1 MMYDKIKATVEYINK
16 QIENKPIVGIVC
28 GSGLANIVNIIKTE
42 KILDYSDIPN
52 FPVSTVEGHKS
63 KLIFGTLGNKQVIA
77 MQGRF
82 HFYEGYTMQEVT
94 FAIRVMKELGVEKV
108 ILTNAAG
115 GVNPNFNVGDIMVI
129 EDHINL
135 LPNPLIGKNDERLGI
150 RFPAMNKAYCPS
162 LIEKAEEIA
171 KENNIKLQ
179 KGVYLGNTGP
189 TFETPS
195 EYKFY
200 HKIGADV
207 VGMST
212 TPEVIVAI
220 HSSMQV
226 FAMSLVSN
234 VFRDDLR
241 EEPTMKEVLESGIE
255 AEGRMMLIVE
265 KLIER
270 I

>member
-1 MMYDKIKATVEYINK
+1 MIYEKIKATAEFIKANVK
-16 QIENKPIVGIVC
+16 TQPIIGIVC
-28 GSGLANIVNIIKTE
+28 GSGLANIVSLINVE
-42 KILDYSDIPN
+42 NILDYSDIPN
-52 FPVSTVEGHKS
+52 FPISTVEGHKS
-63 KLIFGTLGNKQVIA
+63 KLIFGYLGGKSVIA

-82 HFYEGYTMQEVT
+82 HYYEGYTMQQVT
-94 FAIRVMKELGVEKV
+94 FPIRVMKELGVEKL

-115 GVNPNFNVGDIMVI
+115 GMNPEFNVGDIMII

-135 LPNPLIGKNDERLGI
+135 LPNPLIGKNDDRLGI
-150 RFPAMNKAYCPS
+150 RFPAMNKAYS
-162 LIEKAEEIA
+162 KTLIEKAQEVA
-171 KENNIKLQ
+171 KENNIELR

-189 TFETPS
+189 SFETPA

-200 HKIGADV
+200 HKIGADC

-212 TPEVIVAI
+212 VPEVIVAV
-220 HSSMQV
+220 HSGLEV

-234 VFRDDLR
+234 VFKDEVRA
-241 EEPTMKEVLESGIE
+241 EATMEEVLEAGKK
-255 AEGRMMLIVE
+255 AENKMMLIVE

>member
-1 MMYDKIKATVEYINK
+1 MMYEKIKATAEYIKSNVYT
-16 QIENKPIVGIVC
+16 KPIIGIVC
-28 GSGLANIVNIIKTE
+28 GSGLANIVNIINVE
-42 KILDYSDIPN
+42 KVLDYSDIPN
-52 FPVSTVEGHKS
+52 FPISTVEGHKS
-63 KLIFGTLGNKQVIA
+63 KLIFGTIGNKQVVA

-82 HFYEGYTMQEVT
+82 HFYEGYPMQQGT
-94 FAIRVMKELGVEKV
+94 FPIRVMKEIGVEKL
-108 ILTNAAG
+108 ILTNSAG
-115 GVNPNFNVGDIMVI
+115 GVNPFFNVGDIMII

-135 LPNPLIGKNDERLGI
+135 LPNPLIGTNDENLGI
-150 RFPAMNKAYCPS
+150 RFPAMNKAYS
-162 LIEKAEEIA
+162 SLLIEKAEQIA
-171 KENNIKLQ
+171 REYNIKLR

-189 TFETPS
+189 TFETPA

-200 HKIGADV
+200 HSIGADT

-220 HSSMQV
+220 HSKIEV

-234 VFRDDLR
+234 VFREDVIED
-241 EEPTMKEVLESGIE
+241 TTHDEVLQAGKK
-255 AEGRMMLIVE
+255 AEEKIILIVE

>member
-1 MMYDKIKATVEYINK
+1 MYNKIKATADYISKEIN
-16 QIENKPIVGIVC
+16 NKPIIGIVC
-28 GSGLANIVNIIKTE
+28 GSGLANIVNIIQKE
-42 KILDYSDIPN
+42 KVLDYSDIPN
-52 FPVSTVEGHKS
+52 FPISTVEGHKS

-82 HFYEGYTMQEVT
+82 HFYEGYTMEEVT
-94 FAIRVMKELGVEKV
+94 FAIRVMKELGVEKL

-115 GVNPNFNVGDIMVI
+115 GVNINFNVGDIMII

-135 LPNPLIGKNDERLGI
+135 LPNPLIGKNDQRLGI
-150 RFPAMNKAYCPS
+150 RFPAMNKAYSPS
-162 LIEKAEEIA
+162 LIAKAELIA

-200 HKIGADV
+200 HSIGADA

-212 TPEVIVAI
+212 TPEVIVGV
-220 HSSMQV
+220 HSSMEV
-226 FAMSLVSN
+226 FAMSLISN

-241 EEPTMKEVLESGIE
+241 QEATMKEVLEAGLE
-255 AEGRMMLIVE
+255 TEGKMMLIVE

>member
-1 MMYDKIKATVEYINK
+1 MMYNKIKATAEYINK
-16 QIENKPIVGIVC
+16 EINNKPIIGIVC
-28 GSGLANIVNIIKTE
+28 GSGLANIVNIIETE
-42 KILDYSDIPN
+42 KVLEYSDIPN

-63 KLIFGTLGNKQVIA
+63 RLIFGKLGNKQVIA

-82 HFYEGYTMQEVT
+82 HFYEGYSMQEVT
-94 FAIRVMKELGVEKV
+94 FAIRVMKELGIEKLIV
-108 ILTNAAG
+108 TNAAG
-115 GVNPNFNVGDIMVI
+115 GVNPNFNVGDIMII

-150 RFPAMNKAYCPS
+150 RFPPMNQAYSLS
-162 LIEKAEEIA
+162 LIEKAELIA
-171 KENNIKLQ
+171 KQNNIKLQ

-220 HSSMQV
+220 HSSIQV
-226 FAMSLVSN
+226 FGMSLVSN

-241 EEPTMKEVLESGIE
+241 EEPTMKEVLESGKK
-255 AEGRMMLIVE
+255 AEDKMMLIVE
-265 KLIER
+265 KLIES

>member
-1 MMYDKIKATVEYINK
+1 MMYEKIKATAEYIKANIK
-16 QIENKPIVGIVC
+16 TKPIVGIVC
-28 GSGLANIVNIIKTE
+28 GSGLANIVNIINVE
-42 KILDYSDIPN
+42 KVLDYSDIPN
-52 FPVSTVEGHKS
+52 FPISTVEGHKS

-82 HFYEGYTMQEVT
+82 HYYEGYTMQQVT
-94 FAIRVMKELGVEKV
+94 FPIRVMKELGVEKL

-115 GVNPNFNVGDIMVI
+115 GMNPEFNVGDIMII

-135 LPNPLIGKNDERLGI
+135 LPNPLIGRNDERFGI
-150 RFPAMNKAYCPS
+150 RFPAMNKAYS
-162 LIEKAEEIA
+162 QNLIEKAQEVA
-171 KENNIKLQ
+171 KENNIELR

-189 TFETPS
+189 SFETPA

-200 HKIGADV
+200 HKIGADC

-212 TPEVIVAI
+212 VPEVIVAV
-220 HSSMQV
+220 HSGLEV

-234 VFRDDLR
+234 VFKDEVRA
-241 EEPTMKEVLESGIE
+241 EATMEEVLEAGKK
-255 AEGRMMLIVE
+255 AESKMMLIVE
-265 KLIER
+265 KMLER

>member
-1 MMYDKIKATVEYINK
+1 MYEKIKATAEYIKANVK
-16 QIENKPIVGIVC
+16 TKPIIGIVC
-28 GSGLANIVNIIKTE
+28 GSGLANIVSIINVE
-42 KILDYSDIPN
+42 KVLDYSDIPN
-52 FPVSTVEGHKS
+52 FPIPTVEGHKS
-63 KLIFGTLGNKQVIA
+63 KLIFGTLGNKPVVA

-82 HFYEGYTMQEVT
+82 HFYEGYTMQQVT
-94 FAIRVMKELGVEKV
+94 FPIRVMKQIGVEKL

-115 GVNPNFNVGDIMVI
+115 GVNPDFNVGDIMII

-135 LPNPLIGKNDERLGI
+135 LPNPLIGKNDESLGI
-150 RFPAMNKAYCPS
+150 RFPAMNKAYSPS
-162 LIEKAEEIA
+162 LIEKAEQIA
-171 KENNIKLQ
+171 KELNIKLR

-189 TFETPS
+189 TFETPA

-200 HKIGADV
+200 RSIGADT

-220 HSSMQV
+220 HSIMEV

-234 VFRDDLR
+234 VFRENIIEDATHD
-241 EEPTMKEVLESGIE
+241 EVLQAGKK
-255 AEGRMMLIVE
+255 AEEKIILIVE

>member
-1 MMYDKIKATVEYINK
+1 MMYEKIKATAEYIKANVK
-16 QIENKPIVGIVC
+16 TKPIIGIVC
-28 GSGLANIVNIIKTE
+28 GSGLANIVSIINVE
-42 KILDYSDIPN
+42 KVLDYSDIPN
-52 FPVSTVEGHKS
+52 FPIPTVEGHKS
-63 KLIFGTLGNKQVIA
+63 KLIFGTLGNKPVVA

-82 HFYEGYTMQEVT
+82 HFYEGYTMQQVT
-94 FAIRVMKELGVEKV
+94 FPIRVMKQIGVEKL

-115 GVNPNFNVGDIMVI
+115 GVNPDFNVGDIMII

-135 LPNPLIGKNDERLGI
+135 LPNPLIGKNDESLGI
-150 RFPAMNKAYCPS
+150 RFPAMNKAYSPS
-162 LIEKAEEIA
+162 LIEKAEQIA
-171 KENNIKLQ
+171 KELNIKLR

-189 TFETPS
+189 TFETPA

-200 HKIGADV
+200 RSIGADT

-220 HSSMQV
+220 HSIMEV

-234 VFRDDLR
+234 VFRENIIEDATHD
-241 EEPTMKEVLESGIE
+241 EVLQAGKK
-255 AEGRMMLIVE
+255 AEEKIILIVE